1 MNLNQVTLPANDVQ
15 VSIDFYQSLGFKMIV
30 DAAPNYARFECPD
43 GESTFSLHHSNA
55 SSNLNYGAVVYF
67 ECTNLDFTVQQL
79 QSRGI
84 NFDQMPEDQPWLWR
98 EARLLDPSKNA
109 LCLYSAGN
117 NRKNPPWR
125 IQEPS

>member
-15 VSIDFYQSLGFKMIV
+15 ISIDFYQSLGFKIIV

-55 SSNLNYGAVVYF
+55 SRNLNHGAVVYF
-67 ECTNLDFTVQQL
+67 ECTDLDFTVQQL

-84 NFDQMPEDQPWLWR
+84 NFDHMPKNQPWLWR
-98 EARLLDPSKNA
+98 EARLLDPSKNE
-109 LCLYSAGN
+109 LCLYSAGS

-125 IQEPS
+125 IQESK